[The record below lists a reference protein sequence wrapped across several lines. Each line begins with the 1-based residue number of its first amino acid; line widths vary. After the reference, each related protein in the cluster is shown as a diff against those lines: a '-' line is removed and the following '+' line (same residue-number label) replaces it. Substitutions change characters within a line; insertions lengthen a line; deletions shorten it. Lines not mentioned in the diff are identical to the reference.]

1 MIQLICNAVDNLFCL
16 LSFVNPK
23 DNCKTNIGAFE
34 IVCYNR
40 FLHFCQAIDFQDST
54 IMTVTNGAVQEPSIR
69 NDRYERDWNTYWKE
83 NGPIGNVESLKDN
96 LVIGLIG
103 RDGSWTGKILLLH
116 VRVVFCFID
125 QDFPCRKTYFCQAQ
139 TKP

>member
-54 IMTVTNGAVQEPSIR
+54 IMTVTNGAVLEPSAA
-69 NDRYERDWNTYWKE
+69 NERAENDWNTYWKE
-83 NGPIGNVESLKDN
+83 NGPIGQVESLKDN

-103 RDGSWTGKILLLH
+103 RDGSWKGKKNT
-116 VRVVFCFID
+116 FITWQGCVLFD
-125 QDFPCRKTYFCQAQ
+125 RSKQDFP
-139 TKP
+139 